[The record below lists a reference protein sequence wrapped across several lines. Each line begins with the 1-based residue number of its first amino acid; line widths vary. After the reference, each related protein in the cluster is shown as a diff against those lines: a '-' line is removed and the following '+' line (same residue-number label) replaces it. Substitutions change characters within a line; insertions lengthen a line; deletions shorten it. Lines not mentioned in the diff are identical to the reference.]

1 MFGYLIV
8 LLAVVLTTL
17 IATPVLSK
25 FAPRI
30 GAIAFPGARSV
41 HDKPMPLIGG
51 IAMML
56 GLTAGLLTA
65 MSLSQFDN
73 MFKGSTEPLALI
85 LAAGVITFVG
95 FVDDVREVSPPAKVA
110 GQVLAGSI
118 MSLLGLSML
127 YFRVPF
133 ASFDYIVLSPDL
145 APIFTVITVVVMAN
159 AINLIDG
166 LNGLAAG
173 ICVIAGAALF
183 LYSDRL
189 FNAGLL
195 EGNNLGPLLAIITV
209 GMGLGFLPFN
219 FFKPMSFMGDSGAL
233 LLGLMLAATTVTV
246 GGRVADQFSGQTYFF
261 FAPLFIPLVIL
272 GVPLADTLFSFARR
286 IVRRKSFST
295 ADKDHMHH
303 RLMRLGHGPRRTV
316 VILWLWTA
324 LLSALVLVPTYTNG
338 LGNTLIPFAIPA
350 LALVLYAFFS
360 PGRSEVR
367 KEDEVARAARL
378 ANKAAVMSDIPIVKK

>member
-1 MFGYLIV
+1 MFGYGLV
-8 LLAVVLTTL
+8 LFATIATTA
-17 IATPVLSK
+17 IATPVLAK

-30 GAIAFPGARSV
+30 GAMAFPGARSV
-41 HDKPMPLIGG
+41 HEKPMPLIGG
-51 IAMML
+51 VAMIL
-56 GLTAGLLTA
+56 GLLAGFLTA
-65 MSLSQFDN
+65 MSLEQFDE

-85 LAAGVITFVG
+85 LAAGIITLVG
-95 FVDDVREVSPPAKVA
+95 FVDDVKEVSPPAKVA
-110 GQVLAGSI
+110 GQVLAGSV
-118 MSLLGLSML
+118 MSLLGLTMF

-145 APIFTVITVVVMAN
+145 APIFTVVAVVVMAN

-183 LYSDRL
+183 LYSSRL
-189 FNAGLL
+189 FDAGLI
-195 EGNNLGPLLAIITV
+195 EGNNLGPLLAIIIV
-209 GMGLGFLPFN
+209 GMGIGFLPFN
-219 FFKPMSFMGDSGAL
+219 FFRPITFMGDSGAL
-233 LLGLMLAATTVTV
+233 LLGLMLAATTVCV
-246 GGRVADQFSGQTYFF
+246 GGRVADEFSGQTYFF
-261 FAPLFIPLVIL
+261 YAPLFIPLVIL

-286 IVRRKSFST
+286 VLRRKSFST

-324 LLSALVLVPTYTNG
+324 LLSALVLVPTFTDG
-338 LGNTLIPFAIPA
+338 AGNSIIPFAIPA

-360 PGRSEVR
+360 PARSEVNRQDDRER
-367 KEDEVARAARL
+367 KERILMKQSE
-378 ANKAAVMSDIPIVKK
+378 SD

>member
-1 MFGYLIV
+1 MFGY
-8 LLAVVLTTL
+8 AVVLLVVFTTTL
-17 IATPVLSK
+17 IATPLLSR

-30 GAIAFPGARSV
+30 GAIAFPSARSV
-41 HDKPMPLIGG
+41 HSKPMPLVGG
-51 IAMML
+51 IAMIL
-56 GLTAGLLTA
+56 GLIAGLLTA
-65 MSLSQFDN
+65 MSMSQFDD
-73 MFKGSTEPLALI
+73 MFHGSTEPLALI
-85 LAAGVITFVG
+85 LGAGIITFVG
-95 FVDDVREVSPPAKVA
+95 FVDDIREVSPPAKVA
-110 GQVLAGSI
+110 GQVLAGSV
-118 MSLLGLSML
+118 MSLLGLTML

-145 APIFTVITVVVMAN
+145 APVFTVITVVVMAN

-173 ICVIAGAALF
+173 ICVIAGTALF

-189 FNAGLL
+189 FKAGLL
-195 EGNNLGPLLAIITV
+195 EGNNLGPLLAIIVV

-219 FFKPMSFMGDSGAL
+219 FFKPVSFMGDSGAL
-233 LLGLMLAATTVTV
+233 LLGLMLAATTVSV

-272 GVPLADTLFSFARR
+272 GVPLADTFFSFGRR
-286 IVRRKSFST
+286 IVRRRSFSV

-324 LLSALVLVPTYTNG
+324 LLSAVVLVPTYRNG
-338 LGNTLIPFAIPA
+338 FGNNVIPFIIPA
-350 LALVLYAFFS
+350 LGLVLYAFFS
-360 PGRSEVR
+360 PARGEVN
-367 KEDEVARAARL
+367 KEDEEAREMRMAAKDVQ
-378 ANKAAVMSDIPIVKK
+378 NNPKS

>member
-1 MFGYLIV
+1 MVGYALV
-8 LLAVVLTTL
+8 LFAVVAVTC
-17 IATPVLSK
+17 ISTPILARY
-25 FAPRI
+25 APRL
-30 GAIAFPGARSV
+30 GAMSYPSARSV
-41 HDKPMPLIGG
+41 HSKPMPLIGG
-51 IAMML
+51 IAMIL
-56 GLTAGLLTA
+56 GLTAGFLTA
-65 MSLSQFDN
+65 MNLNQFND
-73 MFKGSTEPLALI
+73 MFRGSTEPLAIMLG
-85 LAAGVITFVG
+85 AGIITFVG
-95 FVDDVREVSPPAKVA
+95 FVDDIREVSPPAKVA
-110 GQVLAGSI
+110 GQVLAGSV
-118 MSLLGLSML
+118 MSLFGLTML

-145 APIFTVITVVVMAN
+145 APVLTVITVVVMAN

-173 ICVIAGAALF
+173 ICVIAGSALF

-189 FNAGLL
+189 FKAGLL
-195 EGNNLGPLLAIITV
+195 EGNNLGPLLAIMVV

-219 FFKPMSFMGDSGAL
+219 FFKPLSFMGDSGAL
-233 LLGLMLAATTVTV
+233 LLGLMLAATTVSV

-272 GVPLADTLFSFARR
+272 GVPLADTLFSFGRR
-286 IVRRKSFST
+286 VVRRKSFSV

-324 LLSALVLVPTYTNG
+324 LLSALVLVPTYRNG
-338 LGNTLIPFAIPA
+338 FGNNIIPFAIPA

-360 PGRSEVR
+360 PARSEVR
-367 KEDEVARAARL
+367 KEDDEARAARL
-378 ANKAAVMSDIPIVKK
+378 EKKKVDALHQE